1 VGSELGLEALQLATA
16 AAPAPGAFGARAKA
30 ALLDDLTAAQGRLAA
45 ARLRNGGD
53 GGRALAGEE
62 HAAAAALARE
72 AALAGDLA
80 AVTVAARAL
89 SMLA

>member
-1 VGSELGLEALQLATA
+1 LRQATT

-30 ALLDDLTAAQGRLAA
+30 ALLDDLTAAQARLAT
-45 ARLRNGGD
+45 ARLRDGH
-53 GGRALAGEE
+53 GGRAAAGEE

-89 SMLA
+89 SVLA